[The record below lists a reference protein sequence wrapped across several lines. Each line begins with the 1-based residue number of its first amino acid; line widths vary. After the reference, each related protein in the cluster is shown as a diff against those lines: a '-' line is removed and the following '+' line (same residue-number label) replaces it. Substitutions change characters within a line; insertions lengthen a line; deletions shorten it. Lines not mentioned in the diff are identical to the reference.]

1 MPEGD
6 TIHDD
11 ALPLTVESLA
21 AQLQACGLRAGQTV
35 LVHSSL
41 SALGWVAGGAQA
53 VIMALLEALGA
64 DGTLMMPAHSNANT
78 DPGQW
83 RNPPVPEAWWG
94 IIRAHWPAYDP
105 DRTPTRAMGAI
116 PELFRTWPGVIRSA
130 HPSGSFAAHGPSAH
144 ALIDGHT
151 LESIFGDDSPIGH
164 LYALDG
170 HVLLL
175 GVGHFNN
182 TSLHLAEFRA
192 QWPGKAWIDD
202 SAAMLVDGQ
211 RQRVTYRTVD
221 LNADDFGQIGDSFE
235 AENHFTP
242 CRVGRAEVRFF
253 RQRPI
258 VDYAVR
264 WMEANRT

>member
-1 MPEGD
+1 D
-6 TIHDD
+6 
-11 ALPLTVESLA
+11 
-21 AQLQACGLRAGQTV
+21 
-35 LVHSSL
+35 
-41 SALGWVAGGAQA
+41 
-53 VIMALLEALGA
+53 
-64 DGTLMMPAHSNANT
+64 
-78 DPGQW
+78 
-83 RNPPVPEAWWG
+83 

-105 DRTPTRAMGAI
+105 ARTPTRAMGAI

-130 HPSGSFAAHGPSAH
+130 HPSGSFAACGPNAR

-151 LESIFGDDSPIGH
+151 LETIFGDDSPIGH

-192 QWPGKAWIDD
+192 RWPGKAWIED
-202 SAAMLVDGQ
+202 SAAVMVDSQ
-211 RQRVTYRTVD
+211 RQRVTYRTLD

-242 CRVGRAEVRFF
+242 CRVGRAEARFF
-253 RQRPI
+253 RQRPL

-264 WMEANRT
+264 WIEANRA